1 MLSPAGPPPAT
12 PSPPPARARQGGK
25 NTSPPASPTRS
36 STHPPSPPQRA
47 YATRLTYVPDIDGAR
62 VRTVTMVP
70 GDGIGK
76 KKGGR
81 GGGGGE
87 ALCFFVKTP
96 VVSTPHAPPS
106 PFPPS
111 PFALG
116 PEIAE
121 CVEAALEK
129 LRVPIVW
136 ERFPHIHGAKNGLP
150 VEDVDEDLVESIKR
164 NRVCFK
170 GKRRRERE
178 RERGDRGRARKGRQG
193 ESERKGRQGGGPTH
207 CGKLT
212 LLPPPP
218 PPVLGTLFTPLS
230 ATNTST
236 QSYNVRLRKALDL
249 HINLVQVREREG
261 GRETGRASRA

>member
-1 MLSPAGPPPAT
+1 
-12 PSPPPARARQGGK
+12 
-25 NTSPPASPTRS
+25 
-36 STHPPSPPQRA
+36 
-47 YATRLTYVPDIDGAR
+47 
-62 VRTVTMVP
+62 MVP

-170 GKRRRERE
+170 GKRRRESEREKGETGGE
-178 RERGDRGRARKGRQG
+178 RERGDRGRAR
-193 ESERKGRQGGGPTH
+193 ERGDRGAVQRTAANSPSFP
-207 CGKLT
+207 
-212 LLPPPP
+212 LPPPP
-218 PPVLGTLFTPLS
+218 F
-230 ATNTST
+230 
-236 QSYNVRLRKALDL
+236 
-249 HINLVQVREREG
+249 
-261 GRETGRASRA
+261 

>member
-1 MLSPAGPPPAT
+1 MFLYQNAVLFPP
-12 PSPPPARARQGGK
+12 
-25 NTSPPASPTRS
+25 
-36 STHPPSPPQRA
+36 
-47 YATRLTYVPDIDGAR
+47 
-62 VRTVTMVP
+62 
-70 GDGIGK
+70 
-76 KKGGR
+76 
-81 GGGGGE
+81 
-87 ALCFFVKTP
+87 
-96 VVSTPHAPPS
+96 PHAPPS
-106 PFPPS
+106 PFPLS

-170 GKRRRERE
+170 GKRRREGE
-178 RERGDRGRARKGRQG
+178 R
-193 ESERKGRQGGGPTH
+193 ERKGREKGETGGESEKGETGGGPAH

-218 PPVLGTLFTPLS
+218 PRFRHPVHPAQRNQHVHPVLQRAPAQGAGP
-230 ATNTST
+230 AH
-236 QSYNVRLRKALDL
+236 QPGAGE
-249 HINLVQVREREG
+249 RER
-261 GRETGRASRA
+261 GREMGKGEGASRA